1 MAHQHA
7 HTAAR
12 KQAIQVLYQMEITGI
27 GDPDIVLAQVNPEQE
42 VLPSKYASLLVRG
55 VVQNQDDIDDKIE
68 EFSESWPLDRMPLVD
83 KAILRLATFEMLFY
97 EACPVSVAINEA
109 VDLAKAFGGEDD
121 SPRFINGVL
130 GRIADRYAELD
141 DSVEEEAEDAAEAES
156 EVSPEAESEASAEA
170 NA

>member
-83 KAILRLATFEMLFY
+83 KAILRLATFEM
-97 EACPVSVAINEA
+97 P
-109 VDLAKAFGGEDD
+109 
-121 SPRFINGVL
+121 
-130 GRIADRYAELD
+130 
-141 DSVEEEAEDAAEAES
+141 
-156 EVSPEAESEASAEA
+156 
-170 NA
+170 